1 MTYFTSPIAVQG
13 TDFTQTFVADTLS
26 LDVHFR
32 WDMNLQ
38 EQWDILDRNVKN
50 LGLSDPLIN
59 LDTGEIIKDYDY
71 LQWYLNWNEEVV
83 EIPQSLKNTDV
94 AVRINT
100 IKQRK
105 TDCIELNKI
114 YSEMR
119 DRLAW
124 YVDVTVN
131 EEVYTGII
139 RPQGWIFANDNSW
152 CLMFNTEAESVN
164 QDNLGIVTLVV
175 GVA

>member
-1 MTYFTSPIAVQG
+1 MTYFTSPITVQG

-50 LGLSDPLIN
+50 LGASDPLIN
-59 LDTGEIIKDYDY
+59 LATGEIIKDYDY

-83 EIPQSLKNTDV
+83 EIPQSLKNTDE
-94 AVRINT
+94 AVRINI
-100 IKQRK
+100 IKQRQ

-124 YVDVTVN
+124 YIDVTVN

-139 RPQGWIFANDNSW
+139 RPRGWIFANDDSW
-152 CLMFNTEAESVN
+152 CLMFNTEAEKVSR
-164 QDNLGIVTLVV
+164 DNLGIVTLVV

>member
-1 MTYFTSPIAVQG
+1 MTYFTSPITVQG
-13 TDFTQTFVADTLS
+13 TDFKQTFVADTLS

-50 LGLSDPLIN
+50 LGASDPLIN
-59 LDTGEIIKDYDY
+59 LATGEIIKDYDY

-83 EIPQSLKNTDV
+83 EIPQSLKNTDE
-94 AVRINT
+94 AVRINI
-100 IKQRK
+100 IKQRQ

-114 YSEMR
+114 YSKMR

-139 RPQGWIFANDNSW
+139 RPRGWIFANDDSW
-152 CLMFNTEAESVN
+152 CLMFNTDAKKVSR
-164 QDNLGIVTLVV
+164 DNLGIVTLVV